1 MWRQLRRELSRANI
15 ITPTRRKQVDLASE
29 EDFNMSSS
37 KAGSGGNTQ
46 NDWRLVLVGK
56 TGVGK
61 SAVGNTILGQKAFI
75 SKLCPS
81 SVTADCK
88 KAKVIGNQTIAVID
102 TPGLFDTKFTQEEI
116 INRIKMCISLSSPG
130 PHAFVICLQIG
141 RFTEEEK
148 ATVKLIQ
155 DIFGKEAAQYT
166 IVAFTRGDELEDNT
180 IESFIEANG
189 DLSEFVKLCDNRY
202 QVFNNKTKD
211 QKQVETFLHKINQ
224 MIEKN
229 GGKYYTNELFKK
241 AEEAIEAEKKR
252 IMKELE
258 EENRKKAQ
266 QYIQDEKQREEEA
279 RKIEEEARKKA
290 EEHNEFLKKKL
301 IEKGALGGALA
312 GIVLGPVGMAVGA
325 AVGATVGSA
334 VAGKCVIQ

>member
-1 MWRQLRRELSRANI
+1 
-15 ITPTRRKQVDLASE
+15 
-29 EDFNMSSS
+29 MSSS

-46 NDWRLVLVGK
+46 NDCRLVLVGK

-61 SAVGNTILGQKAFI
+61 SAVGNTILGQEAFI

-88 KAKVIGNQTIAVID
+88 KAKAVIGNQTIAVID

-141 RFTEEEK
+141 RFTQEEK

-189 DLSEFVKLCDNRY
+189 NLSEFIKLCDNRY

-258 EENRKKAQ
+258 EETERKHSNTYKMRN
-266 QYIQDEKQREEEA
+266 KG
-279 RKIEEEARKKA
+279 
-290 EEHNEFLKKKL
+290 KKKL
-301 IEKGALGGALA
+301 A
-312 GIVLGPVGMAVGA
+312 GEQRTI
-325 AVGATVGSA
+325 TSS
-334 VAGKCVIQ
+334 